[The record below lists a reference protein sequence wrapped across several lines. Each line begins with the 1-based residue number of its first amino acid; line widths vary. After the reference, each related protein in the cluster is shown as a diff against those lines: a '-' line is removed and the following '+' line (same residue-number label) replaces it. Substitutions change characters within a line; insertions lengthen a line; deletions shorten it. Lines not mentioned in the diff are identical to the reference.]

1 MTILYLLESIYCVYY
16 KKKKKLRTF
25 LFSVYNFFFTPV
37 ISDIWITIYVII
49 KVNQIKSLGINVGLQ
64 CTFQWF
70 SYKTLA
76 IHTYRISGQ
85 LSGMAFLYGHWSNGI
100 FDTRSN
106 TWSET
111 RPKPISS
118 LANPKSS
125 ILNEFIITLRSIVNL
140 MVFWIFILMSNDIY
154 TRTGLHVSLHV
165 CVYKLTHVKCFLLCT
180 CYYLVVSIERESLIV
195 IVVYLK
201 LSLFTISNITSYKL
215 SFMTSQ

>member
-1 MTILYLLESIYCVYY
+1 MLVYSVRFSDFLTKLLPFILIGYLVNSQGW
-16 KKKKKLRTF
+16 
-25 LFSVYNFFFTPV
+25 LFST
-37 ISDIWITIYVII
+37 DIGVMEYLI
-49 KVNQIKSLGINVGLQ
+49 LDL
-64 CTFQWF
+64 
-70 SYKTLA
+70 
-76 IHTYRISGQ
+76 
-85 LSGMAFLYGHWSNGI
+85 
-100 FDTRSN
+100 N